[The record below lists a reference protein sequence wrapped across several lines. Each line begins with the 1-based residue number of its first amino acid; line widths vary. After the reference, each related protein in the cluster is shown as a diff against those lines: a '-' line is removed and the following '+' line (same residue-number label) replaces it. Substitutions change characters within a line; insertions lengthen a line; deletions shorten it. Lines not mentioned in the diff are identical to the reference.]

1 MKRAII
7 EPTFNNQSN
16 DAHQAPYI
24 SIKTITVPR
33 YNFNPNYAG
42 SIIEAYYSRKQPLL
56 KF

>member
-1 MKRAII
+1 MKRVII

-33 YNFNPNYAG
+33 YNFTPNYAG

>member
-33 YNFNPNYAG
+33 YNFTPDYAG
-42 SIIEAYYSRKQPLL
+42 SIIECVLQQKATPP
-56 KF
+56 